1 MCNSKTKTDFYF
13 LSLEIYTQLF
23 VTACVG
29 IHYFLLTGDRKIY
42 STLLYLVNVCNRGR
56 INREYMVGAEM
67 EKVYPVRLRKR
78 K

>member
-1 MCNSKTKTDFYF
+1 
-13 LSLEIYTQLF
+13 
-23 VTACVG
+23 
-29 IHYFLLTGDRKIY
+29 LTGDRKIY
-42 STLLYLVNVCNRGR
+42 STLLYLVNVCNKGR

>member
-1 MCNSKTKTDFYF
+1 M
-13 LSLEIYTQLF
+13 
-23 VTACVG
+23 
-29 IHYFLLTGDRKIY
+29 
-42 STLLYLVNVCNRGR
+42 R